1 MQAVLYGYVATMKTR
16 PGRRDDVV
24 AILLRDVDDLRHAGC
39 HSYIVSVSDA
49 DPDTIHV
56 TEVWE
61 SSEHHQAS
69 LQLPA
74 VRATI
79 DEAMPMLT
87 GEFTGQERDVVGGLG
102 LDS

>member
-24 AILLRDVDDLRHAGC
+24 AILLRDVDDLRQAGC

-102 LDS
+102 LES